1 MENLTRDR
9 TMEVCLE
16 VMSKTIMANF
26 RDKSKPFSCGEV
38 HRAASAIGIAE
49 YKVFAFY
56 VGIFKEYLEEIGQRD
71 FSEIIQG
78 FEISEDDRKQI
89 SYFLVRDDVLG
100 KKKLDI
106 FISSITTED
115 TRELEKA
122 GGVKRC
128 NKGPGE
134 SIQQLAVGKVPG
146 NNLLGSGSRGLKIF
160 LETWLGFPN
169 MGFLVEG

>member
-122 GGVKRC
+122 GVSSDVIKDLVKVS
-128 NKGPGE
+128 N
-134 SIQQLAVGKVPG
+134 S
-146 NNLLGSGSRGLKIF
+146 LLLEKFQEIIYSGRD
-160 LETWLGFPN
+160 LEA
-169 MGFLVEG
+169 